1 MPRGTLVGVAATVL
15 LAACQE
21 KATLEGSRVEYM
33 TVEGRKFEVRI
44 ATTGVPDEYRL
55 LVVRATLV
63 INPDPG
69 SEAERGWVVAGR
81 VMDQTCKGRPHQV
94 LENGIIDT
102 VNLEIRFRCR
112 T

>member
-1 MPRGTLVGVAATVL
+1 MPRGALAGIVATIL

-33 TVEGRKFEVRI
+33 TVEGRRFEVRI

-63 INPDPG
+63 INPDPD

-81 VMDQTCKGRPHQV
+81 VMERTCRSGPYQV
-94 LENGIIDT
+94 LDNMIIDT
-102 VNLEIRFRCR
+102 VNLQVRFRCR
-112 T
+112 I